1 MHQKTIA
8 MAMKQVI
15 ISTSALNSYGTRV
28 LTSGMDIEQYKRN
41 PVLLWMHRRYSRE
54 DIPIGRI
61 DDIHIDGDKIIGT
74 PIFDMSDEFAAKI
87 ARKWEEGFL
96 RMSSA
101 GLTVIELSDAPEH
114 LLPGQTR
121 MTITKS
127 KLDEVSIVDIGA
139 NDEALA
145 IELYN
150 VLGERITL
158 SSGGECPDLPLLP
171 LSTPKVSPQ
180 NTDRM
185 NEKIALALGL
195 SQQATEAELLVTI
208 EQLKLRAKQAEEMS
222 QALVRG
228 LVDEAVHLGK
238 LTEAQ
243 RAHYTQIGLTMGADA
258 LRITLADLQPAR
270 RPSELIHPSP
280 MGGSAMPQ
288 QYAKLSDVPVSDLE
302 GLRSEHPQEYARLY
316 KAEFGIDLP
325 K

>member
-150 VLGERITL
+150 VSGERITL

-171 LSTPKVSPQ
+171 LSNPKVSPQ
-180 NTDRM
+180 NTDNM

-195 SQQATEAELLVTI
+195 SQQATEAELIGTI

-222 QALVRG
+222 QTLVRG
-228 LVDEAVHLGK
+228 LVDEAVRLGK

-243 RAHYTQIGLTMGADA
+243 RAHYTQIGLTMGAET
-258 LRITLADLQPAR
+258 LRITLSDLSTAR
-270 RPSELIHPSP
+270 RPSELIHRSP

-288 QYAKLSDVPVSDLE
+288 QYAKLSDVPVGELDTLKRES
-302 GLRSEHPQEYARLY
+302 PQEYARLY

>member
-1 MHQKTIA
+1 MHQKSIA
-8 MAMKQVI
+8 KAMKQVI

-41 PVLLWMHRRYSRE
+41 PVLLWMHRRYDRE

-74 PIFDMSDEFAAKI
+74 PVFDMSDEFAAKI

-121 MTITKS
+121 MTISKS

-150 VLGERITL
+150 TSGERITL
-158 SSGGECPDLPLLP
+158 ASGSECPDLPLLP
-171 LSTPKVSPQ
+171 LSNPKVSPQ
-180 NTDRM
+180 NTDNM

-195 SQQATEAELLVTI
+195 SQQASEAELIGTI

-228 LVDEAVHLGK
+228 LVDEAVRLGK

-243 RAHYTQIGLTMGADA
+243 RAHYTQIGLTMGAET
-258 LRITLADLQPAR
+258 LRITLSDLSTAR

-288 QYAKLSDVPVSDLE
+288 QYAKLSDVPVGELDTLKRES
-302 GLRSEHPQEYARLY
+302 PQEYARLY

>member
-150 VLGERITL
+150 VSGERITL

-171 LSTPKVSPQ
+171 LSTPKVSSQ

-258 LRITLADLQPAR
+258 LRITLSDLQPAR

-280 MGGSAMPQ
+280 TGGSAMPQ
-288 QYAKLSDVPVSDLE
+288 QYVKLSDVPVSDLE
-302 GLRSEHPQEYARLY
+302 RLRSEHPQEYARLY
-316 KAEFGIDLP
+316 KAEFGIELP

>member
-150 VLGERITL
+150 VSGERITL

-180 NTDRM
+180 NTDNM

-195 SQQATEAELLVTI
+195 SQQASEAELIGTI

-228 LVDEAVHLGK
+228 LVDEAVRLGK

-243 RAHYTQIGLTMGADA
+243 RAHYTQIGLTMGAET
-258 LRITLADLQPAR
+258 LRITLSDLSTAR

-288 QYAKLSDVPVSDLE
+288 QYAKLSHVPVGELDTLKRES
-302 GLRSEHPQEYARLY
+302 PQEYARLY
-316 KAEFGIDLP
+316 KAEFGVDLP

>member
-1 MHQKTIA
+1 
-8 MAMKQVI
+8 MKQVI

-41 PVLLWMHRRYSRE
+41 PVLLWMHRRYDRE

-74 PIFDMSDEFAAKI
+74 PVFDMSDEFAAKI

-101 GLTVIELSDAPEH
+101 GLTIIELSDAPEH

-150 VLGERITL
+150 TSGERITL
-158 SSGGECPDLPLLP
+158 ASGTECADLPLLP
-171 LSTPKVSPQ
+171 LSNPKVSPQ
-180 NTDRM
+180 NTDNM

-195 SQQATEAELLVTI
+195 SQQASEAELIGTI

-228 LVDEAVHLGK
+228 LVDEAVRLGK

-243 RAHYTQIGLTMGADA
+243 RAHYTQIGLTMGAET

-280 MGGSAMPQ
+280 MGGSTMPQ
-288 QYAKLSDVPVSDLE
+288 QYAKLSDVPVGELDTLKRES
-302 GLRSEHPQEYARLY
+302 PQEYARLY